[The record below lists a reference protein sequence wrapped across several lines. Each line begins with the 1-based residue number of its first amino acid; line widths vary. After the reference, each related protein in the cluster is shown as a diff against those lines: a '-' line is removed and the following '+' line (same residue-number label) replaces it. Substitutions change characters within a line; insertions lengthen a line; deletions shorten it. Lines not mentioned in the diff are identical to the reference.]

1 MAEPAAVAFDLD
13 GVLIESEQVWDA
25 AREELV
31 RERGG
36 TWSDRATKDMMGMSS
51 TEWSRYLHDRLGVPL
66 TPDAINEDVVRRVA
80 AAYERELPLLPHAVE
95 TVRELAARWR
105 LGVASSSN
113 RPIIEL
119 VLDRSGLAECFDA
132 VVSSEEV
139 EHGKPAPDVYL
150 AVARQLGVDPAACA
164 AIEDS
169 TNGVKAALAA
179 GMRTIAVPNRE
190 FPPDGDVL
198 ALATAVVSSLA
209 EVTPDLVAALPP

>member
-1 MAEPAAVAFDLD
+1 MSEPAAVVFDLD
-13 GVLIESEQVWDA
+13 GVLVESEQVWDA

-36 TWSDRATKDMMGMSS
+36 TWNEDATTDMMGMSS
-51 TEWSRYLHDRLGVPL
+51 KEWSSFMHDRLGVPID
-66 TPDAINEDVVRRVA
+66 PDEINDDVVRRVA
-80 AAYERELPLLPHAVE
+80 AAYEEHLPLLPHAVE
-95 TVRELAARWR
+95 TVRDLAARWR

-119 VLDRSGLAECFDA
+119 VLDRMGVRDCFAA

-139 EHGKPAPDVYL
+139 ANGKPAPDVYL
-150 AVARQLGVDPAACA
+150 AVARELDVDPTESA

-169 TNGVKAALAA
+169 TNGITAAVAA

-190 FPPDGDVL
+190 FRPDDEV
-198 ALATAVVSSLA
+198 LATAAVVVDSLA
-209 EVTPDLVAALPP
+209 EVTPELVASR

>member
-36 TWSDRATKDMMGMSS
+36 TWSDRATRDMMGMSS

-198 ALATAVVSSLA
+198 ASATAVVSSLA

>member
-198 ALATAVVSSLA
+198 ASATAVVSSLA

>member
-1 MAEPAAVAFDLD
+1 MAEPAGVAFDLD
-13 GVLIESEQVWDA
+13 GVLIESEQVWDT

-36 TWSDRATKDMMGMSS
+36 TWRDGATRDMMGMSS
-51 TEWSRYLHDRLGVPL
+51 TEWSRYLHDRLGVPME
-66 TPDAINEDVVRRVA
+66 TDEINDDVVRRVA
-80 AAYERELPLLPHAVE
+80 AAYEDHLPLLPHAVE
-95 TVRELAARWR
+95 TVRELARHWP

-119 VLDRSGLAECFDA
+119 VLDRSGLAECFAA
-132 VVSSEEV
+132 VLSSEEV

-150 AVARQLGVDPAACA
+150 GVAQQLGVAPAACV

-169 TNGVKAALAA
+169 TNGIKAGLAA

-190 FPPDGDVL
+190 FPPEEKVL
-198 ALATAVVSSLA
+198 ASATAVVPSLA
-209 EVTPDLVAALPP
+209 EVTPGLVAGL

>member
-13 GVLIESEQVWDA
+13 GVLVESEQVWDT

-36 TWSDRATKDMMGMSS
+36 TWHDGATADMMGMSS
-51 TEWSRYLHDRLGVPL
+51 PEWSRYLHDRLDVPMD
-66 TPDAINEDVVRRVA
+66 PAEINADVVRRVV
-80 AAYERELPLLPHAVE
+80 AAYERHLPLLPHAAG
-95 TVRELAARWR
+95 TVRELAGRWR

-113 RPIIEL
+113 RPIIDL
-119 VLDRSGLAECFDA
+119 VLDRSGLAECFAA

-150 AVARQLGVDPAACA
+150 ALADQLGAEPTACV

-169 TNGVKAALAA
+169 ANGIRSAVAA

-190 FPPDGDVL
+190 FRPPDDVL
-198 ALATAVVSSLA
+198 NTAAAVVPTLA
-209 EVTPDLVAALPP
+209 EVTPALVAGQ